1 MIIKIKLLK
10 ESKRQESDV
19 LNIDFSDPDA
29 IDKLFNDET
38 FIKFFVRDFIV
49 NILTPSYRKFNERI
63 GDYDRKF
70 VKQYKTIDQFD
81 MERDHIDRFDMLV
94 RRFARIISDAIMNK
108 MEQYYVEM
116 MVKNIF
122 LTGKVEENVVNLFQ
136 DTTLLNKKETLLF
149 MIKKG
154 YISPRPKPLI
164 KRMRGGEITKN
175 EIFKTNINKI
185 FSMAND
191 MEPKESYA
199 VDSIPSH
206 SYIRNHLIGD
216 TIGSGTYGTVFSFK
230 DNPNLVAKIFK
241 GSFREANDVERM
253 ENSINDVFSGSASLE
268 EMPYFEL
275 IKIEAKPDAYYAE
288 DVYVSVMPKIIIFG
302 DTDEYIKKES
312 SYDYLYEIV
321 RKKLLK
327 NQYSYYE
334 EFKDDLIDFFEYHQ
348 KASSILMYGQL
359 LNALKDENSVE
370 TRVAKACL
378 RAREKHRGIDF
389 KADNMGFLR
398 QKPDIFFFFD
408 M

>member
-1 MIIKIKLLK
+1 MIKLKLLK

-19 LNIDFSDPDA
+19 LNIDFSDMGSVE
-29 IDKLFNDET
+29 KLFNDET
-38 FIKFFVRDFIV
+38 FIKFLVRDFIV

-70 VKQYKTIDQFD
+70 VKQYKTIGQFD
-81 MERDHIDRFDMLV
+81 LERDDINRFDMLV

-108 MEQYYVEM
+108 MEQYYIEM

-122 LTGKVEENVVNLFQ
+122 MNGAVEENVVNLFK
-136 DTTLLNKKETLLF
+136 DMTLLNKKETLLF
-149 MIKKG
+149 MINKG
-154 YISPRPKPLI
+154 YISSRPKPLI
-164 KRMRGGEITKN
+164 KRMRGGEISKN

-185 FSMAND
+185 FSMAKD
-191 MEPKESYA
+191 MESKESYA
-199 VDSIPSH
+199 LDSVPSH

-216 TIGSGTYGTVFSFK
+216 RIGDGSYGTVFSFK

-275 IKIEAKPDAYYAE
+275 IKIEAKSDAYYAE
-288 DVYVSVMPKIIIFG
+288 DVYISVMPKIITF
-302 DTDEYIKKES
+302 DQTDEYNKKES
-312 SYDYLYEIV
+312 SYDHLFFKI
-321 RKKLLK
+321 RSALISKK
-327 NQYSYYE
+327 NINY
-334 EFKDDLIDFFEYHQ
+334 DDLKDLLIFNFDMDKSYDNDPMY
-348 KASSILMYGQL
+348 SSLI
-359 LNALKDENSVE
+359 NALKDENSVE
-370 TRVAKACL
+370 TRVVKACL
-378 RAREKHRGIDF
+378 HAREKHRGIDF

-398 QKPDIFFFFD
+398 QKPDIYFFFD